1 MPTHDKNSGF
11 SQISGQLGDLRLNI
25 CTINPMAIGETFSKW
40 DAFLD
45 AIPCVKEM
53 KAPN

>member
-25 CTINPMAIGETFSKW
+25 CTINPMAIGETF
-40 DAFLD
+40 LD